1 MTNECI
7 VWVKTWCSSRCTL
20 KIGHLN
26 ADVVCIFVFFFFK
39 SSCEQHG
46 VDVDDDDWTP
56 SPQSF
61 HLPMCVAAGKPPS
74 AGHITWVPTGQVCG
88 PEIRPNPLGP
98 ESHPDTH
105 ITLWDLQLTQRG
117 SQIIWIDHHEQR
129 RHFLS
134 LRLSHLISNIS
145 SRIVNALIDACK
157 LVSIKA
163 PFWKVLFPYMGFAR

>member
-7 VWVKTWCSSRCTL
+7 VWVKTWCSTDAHWRLVTCLQMLFAFSY
-20 KIGHLN
+20 
-26 ADVVCIFVFFFFK
+26 FFK
-39 SSCEQHG
+39 SSCEQHCLG
-46 VDVDDDDWTP
+46 DDDDDRTP

-74 AGHITWVPTGQVCG
+74 AGHITWVCG

-117 SQIIWIDHHEQR
+117 SQIIWIDHQEQR

-134 LRLSHLISNIS
+134 LRLSHSKSFVINQNNAYTTFRES
-145 SRIVNALIDACK
+145 S
-157 LVSIKA
+157 
-163 PFWKVLFPYMGFAR
+163 ARLQNDCWDS

>member
-7 VWVKTWCSSRCTL
+7 VWVKTWCSTRCTL

-39 SSCEQHG
+39 SSCVQHG

-61 HLPMCVAAGKPPS
+61 HLPVCVAAGKPPS

-117 SQIIWIDHHEQR
+117 SQIIWIDHQEQR
-129 RHFLS
+129 RHFLT
-134 LRLSHLISNIS
+134 LRLSPQREAPSMQMVRFLHN
-145 SRIVNALIDACK
+145 NK
-157 LVSIKA
+157 IKSCQA
-163 PFWKVLFPYMGFAR
+163 SAHPQWGEATSL